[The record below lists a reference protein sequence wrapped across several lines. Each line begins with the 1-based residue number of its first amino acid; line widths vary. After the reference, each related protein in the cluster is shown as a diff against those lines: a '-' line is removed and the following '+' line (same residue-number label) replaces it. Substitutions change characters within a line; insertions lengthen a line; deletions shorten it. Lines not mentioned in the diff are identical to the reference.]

1 MNAETPAVGTA
12 GASGKN
18 VGYQR
23 DIPEIASTPSQV
35 QIARLQK
42 RFDFSPSVAA
52 AVASLAYPQ
61 IDSWQVAR

>member
-12 GASGKN
+12 GASGKG
-18 VGYQR
+18 VGFQR
-23 DIPEIASTPSQV
+23 DTTEIASHPSQV

-52 AVASLAYPQ
+52 AVAALAYPQ
-61 IDSWQVAR
+61 VDSWQVVR